1 MVIILSGCEIEINRS
16 SEYEDETEADRQVKT
31 LRQPVAIC
39 SEDAEFIDW
48 QEDLLSEN
56 GYKPLRVMRNLQECL
71 FLEKKAGRFCEVDT
85 RRCILVKKIS
95 NKSFKFVP
103 PAYWLHRTQPAA
115 PLN

>member
-71 FLEKKAGRFCEVDT
+71 FLEKKQADSAKS
-85 RRCILVKKIS
+85 ILGVA
-95 NKSFKFVP
+95 F
-103 PAYWLHRTQPAA
+103 
-115 PLN
+115 